1 MRVLSFATG
10 TTESFGVVVGADVA
24 DLGDEGVRSLRAAL
38 ATWGPEGLRQRA
50 SQPTRRIPLSSIAY
64 LPPITNSDKI
74 LCVGLNYYLHAKEA
88 GMAVPERP
96 SIFVR
101 FPGSQVGH
109 DEPVW
114 RPRASAQFDYEA
126 ELAVIIGGRGRNIA
140 VDSAMELVFG
150 YSCFAENSV
159 RDYQRHTNQATPGK
173 NFQYSGAF
181 GPWIVTPD
189 ESGDPQAMKV
199 IGRLNGVEMQND
211 SVGNMIFSIPQLIA
225 YASSFLELLPGDVIV
240 TGTPAGVGFTKQ
252 PPLYMRSG
260 DTFEVEITGVGVL
273 RNSVID
279 EPPLGSNLHA

>member
-1 MRVLSFATG
+1 VRALSFATG
-10 TTESFGVVVGADVA
+10 TTESFGVVIDADVA
-24 DLGDEGVRSLRAAL
+24 DLGDQGVPSLRAAL
-38 ATWGPEGLRQRA
+38 AAWGPEGLRQRA
-50 SQPTRRIPLSSIAY
+50 SRPMRRIPLSAIRY

-88 GMAVPERP
+88 GMAVPKHP

-109 DEPVW
+109 NEPVW

-126 ELAVIIGGRGRNIA
+126 ELAVVIGDRGRNVA
-140 VDSAMELVFG
+140 VERAMDLVFG

-159 RDYQRHTNQATPGK
+159 RDYQRHSNQATPGK

-189 ESGDPQAMKV
+189 EAGDPQAMKV

-211 SVGNMIFSIPQLIA
+211 SAGNMIFSIPELIA

-252 PPLYMRSG
+252 PPLYMRSE

-279 EPPLGSNLHA
+279 EPH

>member
-1 MRVLSFATG
+1 MRLLSFTTG
-10 TTESFGVVVGADVA
+10 TTASFGVVVGADVA
-24 DLGDEGVRSLRAAL
+24 DLGDERVGSLRAAL

-50 SQPTRRIPLSSIAY
+50 SESTRRIPLSSIRY

-88 GMAVPERP
+88 GMAVPEHP

-114 RPRASAQFDYEA
+114 RPRTSAQFDYEA
-126 ELAVIIGGRGRNIA
+126 ELAVIIGGRGRNVT

-173 NFQYSGAF
+173 NFQNSGAF

-189 ESGDPQAMKV
+189 EAGDLKDMKV
-199 IGRLNGVEMQND
+199 IGRLNGIEMQHD
-211 SVGNMIFSIPQLIA
+211 SVGNMIFSIPQLIV

-279 EPPLGSNLHA
+279 EPT

>member
-1 MRVLSFATG
+1 MG
-10 TTESFGVVVGADVA
+10 TTESFGVVVGNDVA
-24 DLGDEGVRSLRAAL
+24 DLGDERVGSLRAAL
-38 ATWGPEGLRQRA
+38 AIWGREGLLQRA
-50 SQPTRRIPLSSIAY
+50 SESTRRIPLSSVRY

-88 GMAVPERP
+88 GMPVPARP

-109 DEPVW
+109 NEPVW
-114 RPRASAQFDYEA
+114 CPRASVQFDYEA
-126 ELAVIIGGRGRNIA
+126 ELAVVIGGRGRNVA
-140 VDSAMELVFG
+140 VNSAMQLVFG

-173 NFQYSGAF
+173 NFQNSGSF
-181 GPWIVTPD
+181 GPWIVTTD
-189 ESGDPQAMKV
+189 EAGDLKAMKV

-211 SVGNMIFSIPQLIA
+211 SVGNMIFSVPELIA

-252 PPLYMRSG
+252 PPLYMRTG

-273 RNSVID
+273 RNTVVD
-279 EPPLGSNLHA
+279 EPE